1 MKRARQAQ
9 PVAGTSR
16 SESVVQPN
24 FSFVSTEQCDT
35 ADSSEPPLKRVT
47 KEVRLVPRRRH
58 SELGKQH
65 KKERNRAKLKVKT
78 PTVVLSQ
85 ADTPTT
91 VLPPKRA
98 RSSSGSAEQPATP
111 DAIAQAVAFITCA
124 ADAQDF
130 ANERSNGTFA
140 KSLRNLPLP
149 DDQCLNT
156 LQAQAQKEG
165 NGLDACVEKMEQ
177 MLRLVT
183 TNVCA

>member
-58 SELGKQH
+58 SESGKQH
-65 KKERNRAKLKVKT
+65 KKERRAKLKAKT

-111 DAIAQAVAFITCA
+111 DAISQAVALII
-124 ADAQDF
+124 ADAQD
-130 ANERSNGTFA
+130 SA
-140 KSLRNLPLP
+140 KDADKMALGKH
-149 DDQCLNT
+149 
-156 LQAQAQKEG
+156 QKT
-165 NGLDACVEKMEQ
+165 KF
-177 MLRLVT
+177 RRK
-183 TNVCA
+183 